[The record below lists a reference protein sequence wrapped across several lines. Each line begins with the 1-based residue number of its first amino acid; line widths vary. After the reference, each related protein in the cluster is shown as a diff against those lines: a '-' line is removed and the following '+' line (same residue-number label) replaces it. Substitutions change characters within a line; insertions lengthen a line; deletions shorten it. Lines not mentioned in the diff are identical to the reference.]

1 MLQFII
7 RRLLHA
13 VPLLLAVVVLN
24 FLLIALTPGDPIT
37 LLVGDFPAPPEYLEK
52 MRSEYGLDQ
61 PIWVQLGHYLAKVAQ
76 GDLGYSFSAQQPVAP
91 LILDRV
97 GATLTLTVT
106 ALALASVGGIV
117 FGVMAARLR
126 GGTVDSGIQ
135 TMASAGYSIP
145 DFWLGQLLILV
156 FAIWLGW
163 LPSQGNQPIRGL
175 PEGFWASTL
184 EQLRYLILPAFALS
198 LRYLTLITR
207 ITRAAM
213 LEVMHADFI
222 LASRARGA
230 SEWTVIMVHALRNAA
245 APVITVIGYNVGFI
259 LAGSA
264 LIEAVFAWPGIGRLL
279 FESISKRDYPVMLAI
294 LLMVSATVVVANL
307 VTDIVHRLIDP
318 RIERQ

>member
-1 MLQFII
+1 M
-7 RRLLHA
+7 
-13 VPLLLAVVVLN
+13 
-24 FLLIALTPGDPIT
+24 
-37 LLVGDFPAPPEYLEK
+37 
-52 MRSEYGLDQ
+52 
-61 PIWVQLGHYLAKVAQ
+61 Q
-76 GDLGYSFSAQQPVAP
+76 GDLGYSFIAQQPVAP
-91 LILDRV
+91 LIVDRV

-106 ALALASVGGIV
+106 ALAFASVGGV
-117 FGVMAARLR
+117 VLGVMAARLR
-126 GGTVDSGIQ
+126 GGPVDTGIQ
-135 TMASAGYSIP
+135 TAGVRRLFDSRFLARP
-145 DFWLGQLLILV
+145 VADPHLRDRPGLVAVAGQPADPRPARRTSPACV
-156 FAIWLGW
+156 
-163 LPSQGNQPIRGL
+163 
-175 PEGFWASTL
+175 
-184 EQLRYLILPAFALS
+184 EQLRYLLLPAFALS

-213 LEVMHADFI
+213 LEVMNADFI
-222 LASRARGA
+222 LAARARGA
-230 SEWTVIMVHALRNAA
+230 SEWTVMTVHALRNAA